1 MIATFKTLKSKY
13 IGFLLS
19 KTFMMV
25 IAKVH
30 RKKKTKKKK
39 KVNSQRI
46 SAVSSGVVILSQ
58 GSQETIKLTQ
68 LRLLSI

>member
-1 MIATFKTLKSKY
+1 MKNVCNFELIKINK
-13 IGFLLS
+13 IQ
-19 KTFMMV
+19 
-25 IAKVH
+25 
-30 RKKKTKKKK
+30 KKKQKKQK

-58 GSQETIKLTQ
+58 GGQETIKLTL

>member
-1 MIATFKTLKSKY
+1 MKNVCNFELIKINKIQK
-13 IGFLLS
+13 
-19 KTFMMV
+19 KQN
-25 IAKVH
+25 
-30 RKKKTKKKK
+30 KKKQKKQK

>member
-30 RKKKTKKKK
+30 RKKKKQKKKK
-39 KVNSQRI
+39 KLQFM
-46 SAVSSGVVILSQ
+46 VITL
-58 GSQETIKLTQ
+58 
-68 LRLLSI
+68 